1 MSPEAKDRSVPF
13 DPSSGSGPDGVLLPP
28 ADGGEVV
35 ALLVD
40 ASVRGDLWGERA
52 AVALARE
59 WAARGRKV
67 VLVDGDVET
76 PSLHELLRVP
86 NLEGLA
92 DAILYGASLE
102 RVEITP
108 PGESFRFVA
117 SGTVVADPAGLRGSH
132 RWVTFLDQLR
142 SRGEVALLFLPTG
155 GSGSSL
161 LAGQGDRILRMA
173 RPGSPPPEGLPP
185 ALLLYPEGAPP
196 HSQAG
201 VKATDNPPAEL
212 HPTQPSPTGT
222 PLTNAPP
229 DPSAR
234 GAGGSAPS
242 DASGTPGGA
251 SVVTAPSDS
260 ASAPVR
266 PPPSRPGPRP
276 RPGGGRQKALL
287 ILLLVLVVLV
297 VLAAVFG
304 LVDIPGLPA
313 TS

>member
-155 GSGSSL
+155 GGFGL
-161 LAGQGDRILRMA
+161 FLPG
-173 RPGSPPPEGLPP
+173 RPLGPDPPDGSPR
-185 ALLLYPEGAPP
+185 
-196 HSQAG
+196 
-201 VKATDNPPAEL
+201 
-212 HPTQPSPTGT
+212 QPSSRRPATGT
-222 PLTNAPP
+222 PPLP
-229 DPSAR
+229 R
-234 GAGGSAPS
+234 
-242 DASGTPGGA
+242 GGA
-251 SVVTAPSDS
+251 APF
-260 ASAPVR
+260 
-266 PPPSRPGPRP
+266 PGR
-276 RPGGGRQKALL
+276 REGHR
-287 ILLLVLVVLV
+287 
-297 VLAAVFG
+297 
-304 LVDIPGLPA
+304 
-313 TS
+313 